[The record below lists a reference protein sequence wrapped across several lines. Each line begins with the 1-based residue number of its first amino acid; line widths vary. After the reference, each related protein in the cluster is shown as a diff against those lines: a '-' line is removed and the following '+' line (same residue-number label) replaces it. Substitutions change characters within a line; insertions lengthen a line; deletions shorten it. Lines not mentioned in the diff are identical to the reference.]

1 MRDRGSRSRP
11 VIHIQ
16 LTVAGDVKCVTL
28 VLVCTLVAIREPLG
42 VRRAHPQYEV
52 PSPWAY
58 SRCEASQVP
67 HTHHLLRKHTDDG
80 APVRADPAAKR
91 ASLSR
96 EEGQPTR
103 GVDCERAVCSA
114 EHTTSQLAVVRAAMA
129 HGFCVIRSLN
139 QNGRCRGPKL
149 ANGSRRMHRLGLPTA
164 HACTD
169 SVSPL
174 ITQSYTLLILILYGY
189 DAQARIM
196 GRGSLAHT
204 PA

>member
-1 MRDRGSRSRP
+1 MYDRDRAPLRMRDRGSRSRP

-28 VLVCTLVAIREPLG
+28 VLVCTLVEIREPLG

-80 APVRADPAAKR
+80 APVRVDPTAKR

-96 EEGQPTR
+96 EEEQPTR
-103 GVDCERAVCSA
+103 GVDCEGAVCSA
-114 EHTTSQLAVVRAAMA
+114 EHTTSPSAVVRAAMA
-129 HGFCVIRSLN
+129 HGFYVIRSLN
-139 QNGRCRGPKL
+139 QNGR
-149 ANGSRRMHRLGLPTA
+149 SLGA
-164 HACTD
+164 GG
-169 SVSPL
+169 
-174 ITQSYTLLILILYGY
+174 TQTC
-189 DAQARIM
+189 
-196 GRGSLAHT
+196 
-204 PA
+204 

>member
-1 MRDRGSRSRP
+1 MYDRDRAPLRMRDRGSRSRP

-80 APVRADPAAKR
+80 APVPRSCRPSGKAGVAEPRGRTAVYPINTKYYMDMTRRRAEWDAA
-91 ASLSR
+91 
-96 EEGQPTR
+96 PY
-103 GVDCERAVCSA
+103 
-114 EHTTSQLAVVRAAMA
+114 HTLRPS
-129 HGFCVIRSLN
+129 
-139 QNGRCRGPKL
+139 GRC
-149 ANGSRRMHRLGLPTA
+149 NGHWKTRN
-164 HACTD
+164 
-169 SVSPL
+169 V
-174 ITQSYTLLILILYGY
+174 
-189 DAQARIM
+189 
-196 GRGSLAHT
+196 
-204 PA
+204 